1 MRWRLTE
8 ATARVPSKHS
18 VTNGHGADVD
28 TSAAS
33 TSLATSERE
42 NAATAAAGL
51 VAAALAALVLI
62 AIGLRQADGWRLAA
76 ALVFGLSLC
85 ALHLAST
92 LYHAASEPATKARLK
107 LFDHCAIYLLIAG
120 TYTPFTLI
128 GLRGPLGW
136 KLFIAIW
143 SLAALG
149 VVFKLFSKGRLR
161 LLSTFIYVAMG
172 WLVILAIR
180 PVMAA
185 LDTWTFGW
193 VLAGGIAYTAGTLFY
208 HRPRMPHSH
217 AIWHL
222 FVIAGGI
229 CHFVAVLAQVSAPS

>member
-1 MRWRLTE
+1 MNLSTPTAQLT
-8 ATARVPSKHS
+8 AT
-18 VTNGHGADVD
+18 
-28 TSAAS
+28 
-33 TSLATSERE
+33 ERE

-51 VAAALAALVLI
+51 VAAIAAAAVLV
-62 AIGLRQADGWRLAA
+62 ATGLRQADGWRLAA

-149 VVFKLFSKGRLR
+149 VMFKLFSKGRLR

-172 WLVILAIR
+172 WLVLLAIR

-193 VLAGGIAYTAGTLFY
+193 MLAGGIAYTAGTLFY
-208 HRPRMPHSH
+208 HRPAMRHSH
-217 AIWHL
+217 AVWHL
-222 FVIAGGI
+222 FVIAGGA
-229 CHFVAVLAQVSAPS
+229 CHFVAVLAQVGSPG

>member
-1 MRWRLTE
+1 M
-8 ATARVPSKHS
+8 
-18 VTNGHGADVD
+18 TNGHGADVD

-51 VAAALAALVLI
+51 VAAALAASVLI

-92 LYHAASEPATKARLK
+92 LYHAASEPAIKARLK

-149 VVFKLFSKGRLR
+149 VVFKLFSKGRWR
-161 LLSTFIYVAMG
+161 LLSTLIYVAMG
-172 WLVILAIR
+172 WLVMLAIR

-208 HRPRMPHSH
+208 HRPRMRHSH
-217 AIWHL
+217 AVWHL
-222 FVIAGGI
+222 FVIAGGV
-229 CHFVAVLAQVSAPS
+229 CHFVAVLAQVGAAS